1 MPTTE
6 VDLLTRSSS
15 TEVNTI
21 AVINQV
27 LGSFNKP
34 FKSRLIIPVL
44 VIIKGREKKE
54 VRWRFR
60 GLNNVT
66 IITQQIYGRIRTQ
79 NMFFVYD
86 AL

>member
-15 TEVNTI
+15 TEVNKI

-27 LGSFNKP
+27 LGSLNKP
-34 FKSRLIIPVL
+34 FKSGLIIPVL

>member
-27 LGSFNKP
+27 LGSLNKP
-34 FKSRLIIPVL
+34 FKSGLIIPVL